1 MEISEARQIRAKP
14 LISIVED
21 DSAVRESLN
30 SFILSLGYASS
41 TFAAAEEYL
50 ASELLHSTACLI
62 SDVQLP
68 GMSGIDLQA
77 RLIAD
82 GHRIPIV
89 FVTGFVSETT
99 RARVLTHGAVGYFA
113 KPLDPDA
120 LIECLENALGS
131 NPPQNGANA

>member
-1 MEISEARQIRAKP
+1 MEISGVRQIPGKP

-21 DSAVRESLN
+21 DNAVRESLN

-50 ASELLHSTACLI
+50 ASELLHCTACLI

-68 GMSGIDLQA
+68 GMSGVDLQA

-89 FVTGFVSETT
+89 FVTGFVSETI
-99 RARVLTHGAVGYFA
+99 RSRVLTDGAVGYFA
-113 KPLDPDA
+113 KPLDPDR
-120 LIECLENALGS
+120 LIECLEKALGS
-131 NPPQNGANA
+131 IPPQNGTDA